1 MKLRKMNN
9 DYDDI
14 LSKLYKK
21 EQNEKLKFRIKNVKS
36 NIYNKNT
43 RAISIPSRKVNR
55 SFGNE
60 DISKIK

>member
-1 MKLRKMNN
+1 MYN
-9 DYDDI
+9 DHDDL

-21 EQNEKLKFRIKNVKS
+21 EQNEKLKFRIKNIKS
-36 NIYNKNT
+36 NIYNKNK
-43 RAISIPSRKVNR
+43 RDISIPRRKINR

>member
-1 MKLRKMNN
+1 MYN

-43 RAISIPSRKVNR
+43 RAISIPNRKFNR

>member
-1 MKLRKMNN
+1 MKLRKMYN
-9 DYDDI
+9 DYDDL

-21 EQNEKLKFRIKNVKS
+21 EQNEKFNFRIKNVKS
-36 NIYNKNT
+36 NIYNKNI
-43 RAISIPSRKVNR
+43 RDISIPRRKLNR

>member
-1 MKLRKMNN
+1 MKLRKMYN
-9 DYDDI
+9 DYDDL

-36 NIYNKNT
+36 NIYNKNI
-43 RAISIPSRKVNR
+43 RDISIPRRKFNR

>member
-1 MKLRKMNN
+1 MYN

-21 EQNEKLKFRIKNVKS
+21 EQNEKFKFRIKNVKS

-43 RAISIPSRKVNR
+43 RAISIPHRKFNR

>member
-1 MKLRKMNN
+1 MKLRKMYN

-43 RAISIPSRKVNR
+43 RAISIPRRKFNR